1 MKLRHSLG
9 VWQILLALLLWVT
22 ITPPAAHG
30 AIVVTRS
37 TDPEFGSFGLTV
49 NVSTYYLGCSP
60 RGCYG
65 APELMVAI
73 GSNGSL
79 SNDIVYGYSDNN
91 IGIITRPNPFRISD
105 PPYFFSYSELR
116 VDQSVSY
123 QGPSTVNAGIN
134 YIYSVDPITNL
145 ISSVMFD
152 LQYNGTQ
159 TINYTNIIPDFFKGP
174 PYNYD
179 YTTIYSHTY
188 TNTPVVTFLSVTQD
202 DGARG
207 DSSFTTQ
214 PVARTVTLGQSV
226 TFSVV
231 AETFD
236 GSEPAYQWLKDG
248 VVIPGATTSTLVLP
262 TVVASQIGDYSVRIQ
277 GEAGPVFSQAAALR
291 LEDAPSGP
299 WRSLVACYPF
309 DGSPV
314 DVCRPTQPAE
324 LVNAVQLVTDPG
336 RGMVADI
343 DGRGFGIPPFPWET
357 PASQG
362 PGGFI
367 RIPRPVAAAGE
378 SFTISFWIK
387 EKGYSSWHGEAFL
400 TMGEGVDSIDLL
412 GRYWVNS
419 LGGATEFYGSQSSVV
434 EGVWPARAVVD
445 AEGVAVVTE
454 PWTAWTLVAEGS
466 DVKVYREGTYRG
478 RVPYALGTKG
488 DFVIGSHGWLDG
500 VPRYSTRLRAL
511 IDDVRIFNRALTA
524 PEILQLHATSQPVPG
539 PDAFVAWTAEYGLN
553 GNEAAFTADPDG
565 DELTN
570 LQEYCFGTPP
580 VAYTGTSSRF
590 QTSSTGSTLDWWGR
604 SDVTYEVQTSIDL
617 VQWTTSS
624 FPAAPAPEQVGVP
637 AGYQRFQVELPVL
650 DPNDRINLYAMR
662 VQAVSP
668 PFFNAGGTLNMTPP
682 NGEPVL
688 GGSVV
693 LSAPMATGSAL
704 AYQWYKDG
712 VPLAGAIQSRL
723 EIARATT
730 ADTGN
735 YELAVTNAAG
745 TTRSHK
751 TFLRPTTESI
761 PEVSTGVATG
771 VTATGAE
778 VAAVVTGDGGAFVS
792 ERGVVYAMTPNPTL
806 APTPTLTSSAKLA
819 AGTGTGPFR
828 VALTALASRSTY
840 FLRAY
845 AVNGHGT
852 AYGEEVVLTTLAPPV
867 ALAAVSTGAVSDITS
882 TTLSVSG
889 VVTDGGSSPVTVRG
903 VVYGLTTEPTTV
915 TGTAVAT
922 GAGTGVFTV
931 GLTRLQPV
939 TPYYVRAFATNAM
952 GTSYGATVSVT
963 TLAVPVVLP
972 QVTTS
977 AVTGLTPLSA
987 TAGGEVVQD
996 GGAVVT
1002 ARGVVY
1008 GASPAPTLSTGTMV
1022 SAGGGTGTFSAALSG
1037 LMASSTY
1044 YLRAFATNS
1053 AGTAYGEE
1061 ISFTTAAVSTGFV
1074 PVHADSFVQGSPE
1087 SEAGRFTDEGPQ
1099 FTATLTTGIHLKQ
1112 TEITWNEWSAVR
1124 ALAGAYG
1131 FTDMAAGRNGGDG
1144 DASGT
1149 HPVTMVSWWDVVK
1162 WCNLKSLIEG
1172 RRPAYYTAADL
1183 NAGAVFKVGTLEVF
1197 VDWSAPSYRLP
1208 TEAEWEFSC
1217 RAGSTGPVYGEL
1229 SQIAWYAENSGDGTH
1244 PAGQLLANNWGLQDM
1259 MGNVWEWCWDW
1270 KPVYDGSPQT
1280 DPRGA
1285 ASGTD
1290 RVMRGGCF
1298 HNAASVCRSAYR
1310 NVGGFPGGRS
1320 PFIGFRPVLNVAPT
1334 LINPFIVAQPAA
1346 LSLIEGQSLTL
1357 TVRAIG
1363 SPLTYQ
1369 WVRNGVALTGAT
1381 AQSLNILAVE
1391 AGEGGAYTVVVSSP
1405 TGSTTSQPAAVVVAG
1420 AADSTHVRVS
1430 SGDFVLGS
1438 PADEAGRLSEEG
1450 PTSEVTLTRSFR
1462 LKKTEV
1468 TWAEWSG
1475 VRELAA
1481 QYGYTDLSVGRNGS
1495 QGDSSGAHPVTEV
1508 SWWDAVKWC
1517 NLKSERSGL
1526 KPAYYTLAYLSTL
1539 PDLSVST
1546 ILRTGTPPVHVDWAA
1561 SGYRLP
1567 TEAEWEYACRA
1578 GTTGAYAGPVDTLAW
1593 YYDNSLRNT
1602 HAVGQLQANALGL
1615 HDMHGNVWEWCWDD
1629 FAAYTAIPKSDP
1641 RTTVSNLQPR
1651 VVRGGSW
1658 GGSASTCRSA
1668 SRGYQYADYSI
1679 NDQGFRTLLPVA
1691 SQAGVK
1697 TAEAAE
1703 VTATT
1708 ALLGG
1713 TVTPS
1718 PTDIV
1723 SAFGVVFATT
1733 PNPSLATGTVL
1744 PATTPLGSFSIVASG
1759 LLHGTQFFA
1768 RAYATTSSGTDYGA
1782 EITFKTASATPTGFS
1797 LIPAGPFQ
1805 MGDALDG
1812 IADAPV
1818 RTVNVSA
1825 FYMAQRE
1832 TTKALWDEVRA
1843 WGLSRGYTDLQDGN
1857 GRAANHPVH
1866 TVSWFDIIKW
1876 CNARSEKEGLAPCY
1890 TVGGSPL
1897 RTGTAIPVVN
1907 WTAKGYRLPTEAEW
1921 EKSARGGLNGK
1932 RFPLGDTITHSQ
1944 ANYWSDSSLFYD
1956 VSLTRGGHPTY
1967 TVGGF
1972 PYTSPVGNFAAN
1984 GYGLHDME
1992 GNLWEWCWDWYG
2004 NYDTGSPSDPRG
2016 ASSGSLRVR
2025 RGGVWTIALAIYCR
2039 VANRSNDAPSSS
2051 NNYIG
2056 FRVVRSY
2063 TSPVGQFVPTVITVA
2078 AVAGSTFDTFTING
2092 EVTND
2097 DSTLVTRRGVVYG
2110 LTAAPTL
2117 GAATDAPAT
2126 STGRGPFSSILT
2138 GLSPETTYYARAY
2151 ATSKGGT
2158 AYGTDIT
2165 FKTASSTHFG
2175 FALIPAGEFQMGDAL
2190 DGMGD
2195 APVRTVNVSAFCMA
2209 QRETTKALWDEV
2221 RDWGVSRGYTD
2232 LSVGAGIAA
2241 NHPVH
2246 TVTWFDI
2253 VKWCNA
2259 RSEKEGLTPC
2269 YTVGGSPLRTGTAIP
2284 VVNWTAKG
2292 YRLPTEAEWEKS
2304 ARGGLNGKRFPL
2316 GDTITHSQANYVSD
2330 SAYAYDISP
2339 TRGYH
2344 PTYAVGGFPDTSP
2357 VAIFAANGYG
2367 LHDMAGNVW
2376 EWCWDSYGIYVT
2388 GSPSDPHG
2396 GSSDSYR
2403 VIRGGGW
2410 DGGAIDCRVANR
2422 NYSNPYFAV
2431 RINYGPS
2438 ATFNYI
2444 GFRVVRSYT
2453 SPVGQ
2458 FVPTV
2463 ITGTSVAGATFDTF
2477 TVSGDVTKNGGT
2489 PITRRGVV
2497 YGLTPTPTLG
2507 AVMDAAATGA
2517 DTGAFSS
2524 ILTGLSPET
2533 IYYARAYATSAL
2545 GTGYGADI
2553 TFRTAP
2559 AIPAGFTLIPA
2570 GSFQMGDALDGMGDA
2585 PVRTVNVSAFYM
2597 AQRET
2602 TRALWDEVS
2611 AWGASRGYTD
2621 LPVSGGNASN
2631 HPVGGVNWFDIIRWC
2646 NARSE
2651 MEGLAPAYYM
2661 DDSQTAIYK
2670 NGDVDVTNNQV
2681 KWTATGYRLP
2691 TEAEWE
2697 KAARGALAGK
2707 RFPWGDTIS
2716 HNQANYN
2723 SHSAYDYDISSTRG
2737 FHPSYSSTGTSP
2749 VGSFATNGYGL
2760 NDMAGNVWEW
2770 CWDWNGDYASG
2781 EQTDPKGSALGVVR
2795 ILRGGGLDSDA
2806 INCRVTVRGKLYP
2819 QTRQGGFRLAR
2830 GK

>member
-1 MKLRHSLG
+1 
-9 VWQILLALLLWVT
+9 
-22 ITPPAAHG
+22 
-30 AIVVTRS
+30 
-37 TDPEFGSFGLTV
+37 
-49 NVSTYYLGCSP
+49 
-60 RGCYG
+60 
-65 APELMVAI
+65 
-73 GSNGSL
+73 
-79 SNDIVYGYSDNN
+79 
-91 IGIITRPNPFRISD
+91 
-105 PPYFFSYSELR
+105 
-116 VDQSVSY
+116 
-123 QGPSTVNAGIN
+123 
-134 YIYSVDPITNL
+134 
-145 ISSVMFD
+145 MFD
-152 LQYNGTQ
+152 LKYNGTR
-159 TINYTNIIPDFFKGP
+159 TITYKHNKPGSGLYQDDERYPPDNTV
-174 PYNYD
+174 Y
-179 YTTIYSHTY
+179 IHTY
-188 TNTPVVTFLSVTQD
+188 TNAPVVTFLSVTQD

-214 PVARTVTLGQSV
+214 PVARTVSIGQPV
-226 TFSVV
+226 TFSAL

-236 GSEPAYQWLKDG
+236 GSAPAYQWLKDG

-262 TVVASQIGDYSVRIQ
+262 AVVASQIGDYSVRIQ
-277 GEAGPVFSQAAALR
+277 GEAGNVFSQTAGLR
-291 LEDAPSGP
+291 LTDAPSGP

-324 LVNAVQLVTDPG
+324 LVNAVQLVTDPE
-336 RGMVADI
+336 RGLVADI

-357 PASQG
+357 PALQG

-400 TMGEGVDSIDLL
+400 TMGEGVDSMDLL

-419 LGGATEFYGSQSSVV
+419 LGGATEFYGSQSSMV

-445 AEGVAVVTE
+445 AAGVAVVTE

-466 DVKVYREGTYRG
+466 DVKVYREGIYRG

-539 PDAFVAWTAEYGLN
+539 PDAFVSWTAEYGLD
-553 GNEAAFTADPDG
+553 GNEAAFTADPDRDG
-565 DELTN
+565 LTN

-580 VAYTGTSSRF
+580 AAYTGTSSRF

-604 SDVTYEVQTSIDL
+604 SDVEYEVQTSIDL

-624 FPAAPAPEQVGVP
+624 FPAAPAPEQAGVP

-650 DPNDRINLYAMR
+650 DPSDRINLYAMR
-662 VQAVSP
+662 VQAVSS
-668 PFFNAGGTLNMTPP
+668 PFFSEAGTVNMTPP

-693 LSAPMATGSAL
+693 LSAPLATGTAL

-723 EIARATT
+723 EITRATT
-730 ADTGN
+730 ADTGH

-745 TTRSHK
+745 TTRSRK
-751 TFLRPTTESI
+751 VFLRPVTESI

-792 ERGVVYAMTPNPTL
+792 ERGVVYAMTPNPTV
-806 APTPTLTSSAKLA
+806 ASTPTLTSSAKLA

-852 AYGEEVVLTTLAPPV
+852 AYGEEVVLTTLASPV
-867 ALAAVSTGAVSDITS
+867 ALATVNTGAVSDVTS
-882 TTLSVSG
+882 TTLSVGG

-903 VVYGLTTEPTTV
+903 VVYGLTAEPTAV
-915 TGTAVAT
+915 AGTAVAA
-922 GAGTGVFTV
+922 GAGTGAFTV
-931 GLTRLQPV
+931 GLTGLQPV
-939 TPYYVRAFATNAM
+939 TPYYVRAFATNAV
-952 GTSYGATVSVT
+952 GTSYGATVSVM

-977 AVTGLTPLSA
+977 AVTDLTPLSA

-1037 LMASSTY
+1037 LTASSTY

-1061 ISFTTAAVSTGFV
+1061 ISFTTAAVSTGFA

-1112 TEITWNEWSAVR
+1112 TEITWNEWSTVR

-1172 RRPAYYTAADL
+1172 RRPAYYTAATL
-1183 NAGAVFKVGTLEVF
+1183 NAGAVFKVGTPEVF

-1217 RAGSTGPVYGEL
+1217 RAGTTGPVYGEL

-1244 PAGQLLANNWGLQDM
+1244 PVGQLLPNNWGLQDM

-1310 NVGGFPGGRS
+1310 NVGGFPGGRY

-1346 LSLIEGQSLTL
+1346 RSLVEGQSLSL
-1357 TVRAIG
+1357 SVRAIG

-1369 WVRNGVALTGAT
+1369 WFRNGVALNGAT
-1381 AQSLNILAVE
+1381 ASSLNILAVE
-1391 AGEGGAYTVVVSSP
+1391 AGEGGAYTVVVSSQ

-1438 PADEAGRLSEEG
+1438 PAGEAGRLSEEG

-1481 QYGYTDLSVGRNGS
+1481 QYGYTDLGVGRNGS
-1495 QGDSSGAHPVTEV
+1495 QGDGSGAHPVTEV

-1526 KPAYYTLAYLSTL
+1526 QPAYYTLAYLSTL

-1567 TEAEWEYACRA
+1567 TEVEWEYACRA
-1578 GTTGAYAGPVDTLAW
+1578 GTTGAYAGPVNALAW

-1602 HAVGQLQANALGL
+1602 HGVGQLQANALGL

-1629 FAAYTAIPKSDP
+1629 FAAYTATPKSDP
-1641 RTTVSNLQPR
+1641 RTTVSDLQPR

-1658 GGSASTCRSA
+1658 GASASLCRSA
-1668 SRGYQYADYSI
+1668 SRGYQYTDYSI

-1691 SQAGVK
+1691 TQAGVK

-1703 VTATT
+1703 ITDTT

-1718 PTDIV
+1718 PIDTI
-1723 SAFGVVFATT
+1723 SAVGVVFAPT
-1733 PNPSLATGTVL
+1733 PNPTLATGTLL
-1744 PATTPLGSFSIVASG
+1744 PSTTLLGSFSIVASG
-1759 LLHGTQFFA
+1759 LLENTPYFA
-1768 RAYATTSSGTDYGA
+1768 RAFATTSSGTDYGA
-1782 EITFKTASATPTGFS
+1782 EITFKTSEVPAGFA
-1797 LIPAGPFQ
+1797 LIQAGPFQ
-1805 MGDALDG
+1805 MGDTLDG
-1812 IADAPV
+1812 ISDAPV
-1818 RTVNVSA
+1818 RQVTVSA
-1825 FYMAQRE
+1825 FYMAQHE
-1832 TTKALWDEVRA
+1832 TTKALWDEVRT
-1843 WGLSRGYTDLQDGN
+1843 WGMARGYTDLRG
-1857 GRAANHPVH
+1857 GEGKASNHPVT
-1866 TVSWFDIIKW
+1866 TVSWFD
-1876 CNARSEKEGLAPCY
+1876 
-1890 TVGGSPL
+1890 
-1897 RTGTAIPVVN
+1897 
-1907 WTAKGYRLPTEAEW
+1907 
-1921 EKSARGGLNGK
+1921 
-1932 RFPLGDTITHSQ
+1932 
-1944 ANYWSDSSLFYD
+1944 
-1956 VSLTRGGHPTY
+1956 
-1967 TVGGF
+1967 
-1972 PYTSPVGNFAAN
+1972 
-1984 GYGLHDME
+1984 
-1992 GNLWEWCWDWYG
+1992 
-2004 NYDTGSPSDPRG
+2004 
-2016 ASSGSLRVR
+2016 
-2025 RGGVWTIALAIYCR
+2025 
-2039 VANRSNDAPSSS
+2039 
-2051 NNYIG
+2051 
-2056 FRVVRSY
+2056 
-2063 TSPVGQFVPTVITVA
+2063 VI
-2078 AVAGSTFDTFTING
+2078 
-2092 EVTND
+2092 
-2097 DSTLVTRRGVVYG
+2097 
-2110 LTAAPTL
+2110 
-2117 GAATDAPAT
+2117 
-2126 STGRGPFSSILT
+2126 
-2138 GLSPETTYYARAY
+2138 
-2151 ATSKGGT
+2151 
-2158 AYGTDIT
+2158 
-2165 FKTASSTHFG
+2165 
-2175 FALIPAGEFQMGDAL
+2175 
-2190 DGMGD
+2190 
-2195 APVRTVNVSAFCMA
+2195 
-2209 QRETTKALWDEV
+2209 
-2221 RDWGVSRGYTD
+2221 
-2232 LSVGAGIAA
+2232 
-2241 NHPVH
+2241 
-2246 TVTWFDI
+2246 
-2253 VKWCNA
+2253 KWCNA

-2269 YTVGGSPLRTGTAIP
+2269 YTVGGSTIRTGQSEP
-2284 VVNWTAKG
+2284 EVSWTAKG
-2292 YRLPTEAEWEKS
+2292 YRLPTEAEWEKA
-2304 ARGGLNGKRFPL
+2304 ARGGQSGQRFPW
-2316 GDTITHSQANYVSD
+2316 GDTITHSQANYNSYSSV
-2330 SAYAYDISP
+2330 AYDITP
-2339 TRGYH
+2339 TRGPH
-2344 PTYAVGGFPDTSP
+2344 PTYAVGGNNSSP
-2357 VAIFAANGYG
+2357 VGSFAANGYG
-2367 LHDMAGNVW
+2367 LYDVTGNV
-2376 EWCWDSYGIYVT
+2376 
-2388 GSPSDPHG
+2388 
-2396 GSSDSYR
+2396 
-2403 VIRGGGW
+2403 
-2410 DGGAIDCRVANR
+2410 
-2422 NYSNPYFAV
+2422 F
-2431 RINYGPS
+2431 
-2438 ATFNYI
+2438 
-2444 GFRVVRSYT
+2444 
-2453 SPVGQ
+2453 
-2458 FVPTV
+2458 
-2463 ITGTSVAGATFDTF
+2463 
-2477 TVSGDVTKNGGT
+2477 
-2489 PITRRGVV
+2489 
-2497 YGLTPTPTLG
+2497 
-2507 AVMDAAATGA
+2507 
-2517 DTGAFSS
+2517 
-2524 ILTGLSPET
+2524 
-2533 IYYARAYATSAL
+2533 
-2545 GTGYGADI
+2545 
-2553 TFRTAP
+2553 
-2559 AIPAGFTLIPA
+2559 
-2570 GSFQMGDALDGMGDA
+2570 
-2585 PVRTVNVSAFYM
+2585 
-2597 AQRET
+2597 
-2602 TRALWDEVS
+2602 
-2611 AWGASRGYTD
+2611 
-2621 LPVSGGNASN
+2621 
-2631 HPVGGVNWFDIIRWC
+2631 
-2646 NARSE
+2646 
-2651 MEGLAPAYYM
+2651 
-2661 DDSQTAIYK
+2661 
-2670 NGDVDVTNNQV
+2670 
-2681 KWTATGYRLP
+2681 
-2691 TEAEWE
+2691 
-2697 KAARGALAGK
+2697 
-2707 RFPWGDTIS
+2707 
-2716 HNQANYN
+2716 
-2723 SHSAYDYDISSTRG
+2723 
-2737 FHPSYSSTGTSP
+2737 
-2749 VGSFATNGYGL
+2749 
-2760 NDMAGNVWEW
+2760 EW
-2770 CWDWNGDYASG
+2770 CWDWYGSYGFDA
-2781 EQTDPKGSALGVVR
+2781 QTDPKGAGKGLFR
-2795 ILRGGGLDSDA
+2795 IGRIGRGGSWNFNA
-2806 INCRVTVRGKLYP
+2806 PYCRVSFRYENPPSGGHYHL
-2819 QTRQGGFRLAR
+2819 GFRPAR
-2830 GK
+2830 GL

>member
-1 MKLRHSLG
+1 MKSLTLRLG
-9 VWQILLALLLWVT
+9 FPRLVYFLILMWT
-22 ITPPAAHG
+22 G
-30 AIVVTRS
+30 IV
-37 TDPEFGSFGLTV
+37 
-49 NVSTYYLGCSP
+49 
-60 RGCYG
+60 
-65 APELMVAI
+65 
-73 GSNGSL
+73 
-79 SNDIVYGYSDNN
+79 
-91 IGIITRPNPFRISD
+91 
-105 PPYFFSYSELR
+105 
-116 VDQSVSY
+116 SV
-123 QGPSTVNAGIN
+123 
-134 YIYSVDPITNL
+134 
-145 ISSVMFD
+145 
-152 LQYNGTQ
+152 
-159 TINYTNIIPDFFKGP
+159 
-174 PYNYD
+174 
-179 YTTIYSHTY
+179 
-188 TNTPVVTFLSVTQD
+188 
-202 DGARG
+202 RG

-214 PVARTVTLGQSV
+214 PVSRTVTAGQPV

-236 GSEPAYQWLKDG
+236 GSAPAYQWLKDG
-248 VVIPGATTSTLVLP
+248 VVISGATTSTLVLP
-262 TVVASQIGDYSVRIQ
+262 AVVASQIGDYSVRIQ
-277 GEAGPVFSQAAALR
+277 GEAGNVFSQTAGLR
-291 LEDAPSGP
+291 LTDAPNGP

-324 LVNAVQLVTDPG
+324 LINAVQLVTDPE
-336 RGMVADI
+336 RGLVADI

-357 PASQG
+357 PALQG

-419 LGGATEFYGSQSSVV
+419 LGGATEFYGSQGSVV

-445 AEGVAVVTE
+445 AGGVAVVTE

-466 DVKVYREGTYRG
+466 DVKVYREGIYRG

-539 PDAFVAWTAEYGLN
+539 PDAFVSWMAEYGLN
-553 GNEAAFTADPDG
+553 GNNAALTADPDRDG
-565 DELTN
+565 LTN

-580 VAYTGTSSRF
+580 AAYTGTSSRF

-604 SDVTYEVQTSIDL
+604 SDVEYEVQTSTDL

-624 FPAAPAPEQVGVP
+624 FPGVLAPQQAGVP

-668 PFFNAGGTLNMTPP
+668 PFFSAGGSVDMTPP

-693 LSAPMATGSAL
+693 LSAPVTGPAL

-712 VPLAGAIQSRL
+712 APLAGAIQSRL

-730 ADTGN
+730 ADTGH

-745 TTRSHK
+745 TTRSRK

-792 ERGVVYAMTPNPTL
+792 ERGVVYAMTP
-806 APTPTLTSSAKLA
+806 TPTVAASIKVSA
-819 AGTGTGPFR
+819 GSGTGPFG
-828 VALTALASRSTY
+828 VALTELAPLSTY

-867 ALAAVSTGAVSDITS
+867 ALATVNTGAVSDVTS
-882 TTLSVSG
+882 TTLSVGG

-915 TGTAVAT
+915 TGTAVAA
-922 GAGTGVFTV
+922 GAGTGAFTV
-931 GLTRLQPV
+931 GLTGLQPV
-939 TPYYVRAFATNAM
+939 TPYYVRAFATNAV
-952 GTSYGATVSVT
+952 GTSYGATVSAM

-1008 GASPAPTLSTGTMV
+1008 GASVAPTLSTGTMV

-1037 LMASSTY
+1037 LTASSTY

-1061 ISFTTAAVSTGFV
+1061 ISFTTAAVSTGFA

-1208 TEAEWEFSC
+1208 TEAEWELSC
-1217 RAGSTGPVYGEL
+1217 RAGTTGPVYGEL

-1270 KPVYDGSPQT
+1270 KPVYDGSPKT

-1285 ASGTD
+1285 SSGTD

-1310 NVGGFPGGRS
+1310 NVGGFPGGRY
-1320 PFIGFRPVLNVAPT
+1320 PFIGFRPVLNIAPT

-1346 LSLIEGQSLTL
+1346 VSLIEGHSLTL

-1369 WVRNGVALTGAT
+1369 WFRNGVALTGAT
-1381 AQSLNILAVE
+1381 APSFNILAVE

-1405 TGSTTSQPAAVVVAG
+1405 TGSTTSQPAAVVVDG
-1420 AADSTHVRVS
+1420 ATDSTHVRVS
-1430 SGDFVLGS
+1430 SGVFVLGS
-1438 PADEAGRLSEEG
+1438 PVGEAGRLSEEG

-1475 VRELAA
+1475 VRQLAA
-1481 QYGYTDLSVGRNGS
+1481 QYGYTDLGVGRNGY

-1526 KPAYYTLAYLSTL
+1526 QPAYYTSA
-1539 PDLSVST
+1539 DMSVSS
-1546 ILRTGTPPVHVDWAA
+1546 ILRTGTPSVHVDWA
-1561 SGYRLP
+1561 SRGYRLP
-1567 TEAEWEYACRA
+1567 TEVEWEYACRA
-1578 GTTGAYAGPVDTLAW
+1578 GTTGAYAGPVNALAW

-1602 HAVGQLQANALGL
+1602 HAASQLQANALGL

-1629 FAAYTAIPKSDP
+1629 FAAYTATPKSDP

-1658 GGSASTCRSA
+1658 GASASTCRSA

-1691 SQAGVK
+1691 TQAGVK

-1703 VTATT
+1703 VRATT

-1713 TVTPS
+1713 TVTAS
-1718 PTDIV
+1718 PTDTI
-1723 SAFGVVFATT
+1723 SAFGIVFANT
-1733 PNPSLATGTVL
+1733 PTPTLATGTLL
-1744 PATTPLGSFSIVASG
+1744 PATTAPGSFSLVASG
-1759 LLHGTQFFA
+1759 LFPDTLYFA
-1768 RAYATTSSGTDYGA
+1768 RAYATTRSGTDYGA
-1782 EITFKTASATPTGFS
+1782 DIRFQTAEGVAGFS

-1805 MGDALDG
+1805 MGDAFAEWS
-1812 IADAPV
+1812 ADERPV
-1818 RTVNVSA
+1818 HTVNVNA
-1825 FYMAQRE
+1825 FYMAKTE
-1832 TTKALWDEVRA
+1832 VTKAEWAEVRT
-1843 WGLSRGYTDLQDGN
+1843 WGLSRGYTDLAIG
-1857 GRAANHPVH
+1857 GGKASNHPVQ
-1866 TVSWFDIIKW
+1866 TVSWWDVIKW
-1876 CNARSEKEGLAPCY
+1876 CNARSEKDGLEPVY
-1890 TVGGSPL
+1890 TV
-1897 RTGTAIPVVN
+1897 
-1907 WTAKGYRLPTEAEW
+1907 
-1921 EKSARGGLNGK
+1921 NG
-1932 RFPLGDTITHSQ
+1932 
-1944 ANYWSDSSLFYD
+1944 
-1956 VSLTRGGHPTY
+1956 
-1967 TVGGF
+1967 
-1972 PYTSPVGNFAAN
+1972 
-1984 GYGLHDME
+1984 
-1992 GNLWEWCWDWYG
+1992 
-2004 NYDTGSPSDPRG
+2004 
-2016 ASSGSLRVR
+2016 
-2025 RGGVWTIALAIYCR
+2025 
-2039 VANRSNDAPSSS
+2039 
-2051 NNYIG
+2051 
-2056 FRVVRSY
+2056 
-2063 TSPVGQFVPTVITVA
+2063 
-2078 AVAGSTFDTFTING
+2078 AVM
-2092 EVTND
+2092 
-2097 DSTLVTRRGVVYG
+2097 R
-2110 LTAAPTL
+2110 
-2117 GAATDAPAT
+2117 
-2126 STGRGPFSSILT
+2126 
-2138 GLSPETTYYARAY
+2138 
-2151 ATSKGGT
+2151 
-2158 AYGTDIT
+2158 
-2165 FKTASSTHFG
+2165 
-2175 FALIPAGEFQMGDAL
+2175 
-2190 DGMGD
+2190 
-2195 APVRTVNVSAFCMA
+2195 
-2209 QRETTKALWDEV
+2209 
-2221 RDWGVSRGYTD
+2221 
-2232 LSVGAGIAA
+2232 
-2241 NHPVH
+2241 
-2246 TVTWFDI
+2246 
-2253 VKWCNA
+2253 
-2259 RSEKEGLTPC
+2259 
-2269 YTVGGSPLRTGTAIP
+2269 
-2284 VVNWTAKG
+2284 
-2292 YRLPTEAEWEKS
+2292 
-2304 ARGGLNGKRFPL
+2304 
-2316 GDTITHSQANYVSD
+2316 
-2330 SAYAYDISP
+2330 
-2339 TRGYH
+2339 
-2344 PTYAVGGFPDTSP
+2344 
-2357 VAIFAANGYG
+2357 
-2367 LHDMAGNVW
+2367 
-2376 EWCWDSYGIYVT
+2376 
-2388 GSPSDPHG
+2388 
-2396 GSSDSYR
+2396 
-2403 VIRGGGW
+2403 
-2410 DGGAIDCRVANR
+2410 
-2422 NYSNPYFAV
+2422 
-2431 RINYGPS
+2431 
-2438 ATFNYI
+2438 
-2444 GFRVVRSYT
+2444 
-2453 SPVGQ
+2453 
-2458 FVPTV
+2458 
-2463 ITGTSVAGATFDTF
+2463 TGTSV
-2477 TVSGDVTKNGGT
+2477 
-2489 PITRRGVV
+2489 
-2497 YGLTPTPTLG
+2497 PT
-2507 AVMDAAATGA
+2507 A
-2517 DTGAFSS
+2517 
-2524 ILTGLSPET
+2524 
-2533 IYYARAYATSAL
+2533 
-2545 GTGYGADI
+2545 
-2553 TFRTAP
+2553 
-2559 AIPAGFTLIPA
+2559 
-2570 GSFQMGDALDGMGDA
+2570 
-2585 PVRTVNVSAFYM
+2585 N
-2597 AQRET
+2597 
-2602 TRALWDEVS
+2602 
-2611 AWGASRGYTD
+2611 
-2621 LPVSGGNASN
+2621 
-2631 HPVGGVNWFDIIRWC
+2631 
-2646 NARSE
+2646 
-2651 MEGLAPAYYM
+2651 
-2661 DDSQTAIYK
+2661 
-2670 NGDVDVTNNQV
+2670 
-2681 KWTATGYRLP
+2681 WTARGYRLP

-2697 KAARGALAGK
+2697 KAARGGLNGK

-2716 HNQANYN
+2716 HSQANYW
-2723 SHSAYDYDISSTRG
+2723 SDMAYAYDISQTREAHPTYAVGG
-2737 FHPSYSSTGTSP
+2737 FPYTSP
-2749 VGSFATNGYGL
+2749 VRSFAANGYGL
-2760 NDMAGNVWEW
+2760 HDMAGNVLEW
-2770 CWDWNGDYASG
+2770 CWDWDRAYAFGTQS
-2781 EQTDPKGSALGVVR
+2781 DPTGAAWGSDRVS
-2795 ILRGGGLDSDA
+2795 RGGSWGGGASV
-2806 INCRVTVRGKLYP
+2806 CRVANRGRFNP
-2819 QTRQGGFRLAR
+2819 SVMGDNFGFRPAR
-2830 GK
+2830 GL

>member
-1 MKLRHSLG
+1 MKSPNGTRLYFLVIALMVSFLG
-9 VWQILLALLLWVT
+9 VAHGGNVLLTNFDESKGTQLPISLSNGTALSQGGAVQVGSFRSGDPAALIGGLVSPAGLVALLSDFLHFGGTTSIGSSFSGLYSADASVFVNPVNPLVGKPIYTLIGNAATLSTSSELAIIRHASLFEADAPVFGRTADISDPSTTILFGRRQGPSVT
-22 ITPPAAHG
+22 TALGAAPSLQLG
-30 AIVVTRS
+30 SLLETLVVEDANGLAVVENT
-37 TDPEFGSFGLTV
+37 TQSFGLV
-49 NVSTYYLGCSP
+49 PPGMAVVREFRVHNK
-60 RGCYG
+60 G
-65 APELMVAI
+65 AGALSGMAVQLDGLSASSFRVDRTQLPAVLLPGAI
-73 GSNGSL
+73 G
-79 SNDIVYGYSDNN
+79 
-91 IGIITRPNPFRISD
+91 TF
-105 PPYFFSYSELR
+105 
-116 VDQSVSY
+116 
-123 QGPSTVNAGIN
+123 T
-134 YIYSVDPITNL
+134 
-145 ISSVMFD
+145 
-152 LQYNGTQ
+152 
-159 TINYTNIIPDFFKGP
+159 
-174 PYNYD
+174 
-179 YTTIYSHTY
+179 
-188 TNTPVVTFLSVTQD
+188 VTFNPATSATKSATVSVVSSTPGFD
-202 DGARG
+202 VFSMPVSGTG
-207 DSSFTTQ
+207 DSYFLTQ
-214 PVARTVTLGQSV
+214 PVSRTVTAGQPV
-226 TFSVV
+226 TFSAV
-231 AETFD
+231 AGTFD
-236 GSEPAYQWLKDG
+236 ASAPAYQWLKDG
-248 VVIPGATTSTLVLP
+248 VVIPGATTSTLALSA
-262 TVVASQIGDYSVRIQ
+262 VVASQIGDYSVRIQ
-277 GEAGPVFSQAAALR
+277 GGAGPVFSQNAGLR
-291 LEDAPSGP
+291 LADAPSGP

-324 LVNAVQLVTDPG
+324 LINAVQLVTDPE
-336 RGMVADI
+336 RGLVADI

-357 PASQG
+357 PALQG

-400 TMGEGVDSIDLL
+400 TMGEGVDSMDLL

-419 LGGATEFYGSQSSVV
+419 LGGATEFYGSQGSMV

-445 AEGVAVVTE
+445 AGGVAVVTE

-466 DVKVYREGTYRG
+466 DVKVYREGIYRG

-553 GNEAAFTADPDG
+553 GSEAAFTADPDG

-604 SDVTYEVQTSIDL
+604 SDVAYEVQTSTDL

-624 FPAAPAPEQVGVP
+624 FPAAPALEQAGVP

-650 DPNDRINLYAMR
+650 DPNDRITLYAMR

-682 NGEPVL
+682 NGEPAL

-693 LSAPMATGSAL
+693 LSAPMATGTAL

-712 VPLAGAIQSRL
+712 APLAGAIQSRF

-730 ADTGN
+730 ADTGH

-761 PEVSTGVATG
+761 PDVSAGVATG

-792 ERGVVYAMTPNPTL
+792 ERGVVYAMTPTPTL
-806 APTPTLTSSAKLA
+806 APIPTLTSSAKMA

-922 GAGTGVFTV
+922 GAGTGAFTV
-931 GLTRLQPV
+931 GLTGLQPV
-939 TPYYVRAFATNAM
+939 TPYYVRAFATNAV
-952 GTSYGATVSVT
+952 GTSYGATVSAM

-977 AVTGLTPLSA
+977 AVTGLTPISA

-1037 LMASSTY
+1037 LTASSTY

-1061 ISFTTAAVSTGFV
+1061 ISFTTAAVSTGFA

-1112 TEITWNEWSAVR
+1112 TEITWNEWSTVR

-1183 NAGAVFKVGTLEVF
+1183 NAGAVFKVGTPEVF

-1217 RAGSTGPVYGEL
+1217 RAGTTGPVYGGL

-1270 KPVYDGSPQT
+1270 KPVYDGSPKT

-1285 ASGTD
+1285 SSGTD

-1310 NVGGFPGGRS
+1310 NVGGFPGGRY

-1346 LSLIEGQSLTL
+1346 RSLVEGQSLTL
-1357 TVRAIG
+1357 SVRAIG

-1369 WVRNGVALTGAT
+1369 WFRNGVALTGAT
-1381 AQSLNILAVE
+1381 ASSLNILAVE
-1391 AGEGGAYTVVVSSP
+1391 AGEAGAYTVLVSSQ

-1430 SGDFVLGS
+1430 SGVFVLGS
-1438 PADEAGRLSEEG
+1438 PAGEAGRLSEEG

-1475 VRELAA
+1475 VRQLAA
-1481 QYGYTDLSVGRNGS
+1481 QYGYTDLSVGRNGY

-1526 KPAYYTLAYLSTL
+1526 QPAYYTSA
-1539 PDLSVST
+1539 DMSVSS
-1546 ILRTGTPPVHVDWAA
+1546 ILRTGTPSVHIDWAA

-1578 GTTGAYAGPVDTLAW
+1578 GTTGAYAGPVNALAW
-1593 YYDNSLRNT
+1593 HYDNSLRNT
-1602 HAVGQLQANALGL
+1602 HGVGQLQANALGL

-1629 FAAYTAIPKSDP
+1629 FAAYTATPKSDP

-1658 GGSASTCRSA
+1658 GASASICRSA

-1691 SQAGVK
+1691 TQVSVK

-1718 PTDIV
+1718 PTDTI
-1723 SAFGVVFATT
+1723 SAFGVVFSTT
-1733 PNPSLATGTVL
+1733 PTPTLATGTLL
-1744 PATTPLGSFSIVASG
+1744 PATTPPGSFSLVASG
-1759 LLHGTQFFA
+1759 LLHDTPYFA

-1782 EITFKTASATPTGFS
+1782 EIRFHTTEVSAGFTF
-1797 LIPAGPFQ
+1797 IPAGAFQ

-1812 IADAPV
+1812 MGNAPV
-1818 RTVNVSA
+1818 RVVTVSA
-1825 FYMAQRE
+1825 FYMAQHE

-1843 WGLSRGYTDLQDGN
+1843 WG
-1857 GRAANHPVH
+1857 
-1866 TVSWFDIIKW
+1866 
-1876 CNARSEKEGLAPCY
+1876 
-1890 TVGGSPL
+1890 
-1897 RTGTAIPVVN
+1897 
-1907 WTAKGYRLPTEAEW
+1907 
-1921 EKSARGGLNGK
+1921 
-1932 RFPLGDTITHSQ
+1932 
-1944 ANYWSDSSLFYD
+1944 
-1956 VSLTRGGHPTY
+1956 
-1967 TVGGF
+1967 
-1972 PYTSPVGNFAAN
+1972 
-1984 GYGLHDME
+1984 
-1992 GNLWEWCWDWYG
+1992 
-2004 NYDTGSPSDPRG
+2004 
-2016 ASSGSLRVR
+2016 
-2025 RGGVWTIALAIYCR
+2025 
-2039 VANRSNDAPSSS
+2039 
-2051 NNYIG
+2051 
-2056 FRVVRSY
+2056 
-2063 TSPVGQFVPTVITVA
+2063 
-2078 AVAGSTFDTFTING
+2078 
-2092 EVTND
+2092 
-2097 DSTLVTRRGVVYG
+2097 
-2110 LTAAPTL
+2110 
-2117 GAATDAPAT
+2117 
-2126 STGRGPFSSILT
+2126 
-2138 GLSPETTYYARAY
+2138 
-2151 ATSKGGT
+2151 
-2158 AYGTDIT
+2158 
-2165 FKTASSTHFG
+2165 
-2175 FALIPAGEFQMGDAL
+2175 
-2190 DGMGD
+2190 
-2195 APVRTVNVSAFCMA
+2195 
-2209 QRETTKALWDEV
+2209 
-2221 RDWGVSRGYTD
+2221 VSRGYTD
-2232 LSVGAGIAA
+2232 LPDGGGKASD
-2241 NHPVH
+2241 HPVQ

-2253 VKWCNA
+2253 IKWCNA

-2269 YTVGGSPLRTGTAIP
+2269 YTVGGSPLRTGTVIP
-2284 VVNWTAKG
+2284 VVNWT
-2292 YRLPTEAEWEKS
+2292 
-2304 ARGGLNGKRFPL
+2304 
-2316 GDTITHSQANYVSD
+2316 
-2330 SAYAYDISP
+2330 
-2339 TRGYH
+2339 
-2344 PTYAVGGFPDTSP
+2344 
-2357 VAIFAANGYG
+2357 
-2367 LHDMAGNVW
+2367 
-2376 EWCWDSYGIYVT
+2376 
-2388 GSPSDPHG
+2388 
-2396 GSSDSYR
+2396 
-2403 VIRGGGW
+2403 
-2410 DGGAIDCRVANR
+2410 
-2422 NYSNPYFAV
+2422 V
-2431 RINYGPS
+2431 R
-2438 ATFNYI
+2438 
-2444 GFRVVRSYT
+2444 
-2453 SPVGQ
+2453 
-2458 FVPTV
+2458 
-2463 ITGTSVAGATFDTF
+2463 
-2477 TVSGDVTKNGGT
+2477 
-2489 PITRRGVV
+2489 
-2497 YGLTPTPTLG
+2497 
-2507 AVMDAAATGA
+2507 
-2517 DTGAFSS
+2517 
-2524 ILTGLSPET
+2524 
-2533 IYYARAYATSAL
+2533 
-2545 GTGYGADI
+2545 
-2553 TFRTAP
+2553 
-2559 AIPAGFTLIPA
+2559 
-2570 GSFQMGDALDGMGDA
+2570 
-2585 PVRTVNVSAFYM
+2585 
-2597 AQRET
+2597 
-2602 TRALWDEVS
+2602 
-2611 AWGASRGYTD
+2611 
-2621 LPVSGGNASN
+2621 
-2631 HPVGGVNWFDIIRWC
+2631 
-2646 NARSE
+2646 
-2651 MEGLAPAYYM
+2651 
-2661 DDSQTAIYK
+2661 
-2670 NGDVDVTNNQV
+2670 
-2681 KWTATGYRLP
+2681 GYRLP

-2697 KAARGALAGK
+2697 KAARGGLNGK

-2716 HNQANYN
+2716 HSQANYY
-2723 SHSAYDYDISSTRG
+2723 SRREDAHDISPTRG
-2737 FHPSYSSTGTSP
+2737 FHPDYEGVIHPNTSPVGSFVANGYGLYDMSGNVTEFCWDWYGSYDTGSPSDPRGASSGSYRVYRGGSWYYYGGAIYCRVAFRDYYYDSSSANGLIGFRVARSSVPTTGQYPPNVITGDVVVGATLDTVTISGEVTNDGGAPVTRRGIVYGLRATPTLGTAMDAPAAGTGTGAFSSALTGLSPETTYYARAYATSTVGTGYGADITFKTAASTPVGFALIPAGSFQMGDPLDGMGDAPVRTFNVSAFYMSKTEVTKAEWNVVLDWGLSRGYTDLAVGAGKASNHPVEKVSWQDVIKWCNARSEKDGLEPVYTVNGVIMRTGNTEPTANWAAKGYRLPTEAEWEKAARGGLNGKRFPWGDTISHSQANYFSKSDFAYDVSPTRKHHPQYEDGLFPYTSP
-2749 VGSFATNGYGL
+2749 VGSFAANGYGL
-2760 NDMAGNVWEW
+2760 HDMTGNISEL
-2770 CWDWNGDYASG
+2770 CWDWYDTIYYQASP
-2781 EQTDPKGSALGVVR
+2781 ETDPRGPSAGSARV
-2795 ILRGGGLDSDA
+2795 LRGGWWLSVASFSRVAFRASTYGGDSSS
-2806 INCRVTVRGKLYP
+2806 
-2819 QTRQGGFRLAR
+2819 GFRLAR
-2830 GK
+2830 GL